1 MKYLI
6 GCTLVYLL
14 FLLAWPAVAWAQP
27 VCRIDRFSGHK
38 ELAQRTV
45 TDIAQDKK
53 GFLWFSTWNGLNRFD
68 GYTFKIYKTYP
79 GDSCTLTSNR
89 ITQCIPNQVG
99 HIWCRSH
106 HNRIYLFDT
115 DKENFTDVLLP
126 FEERDRMSYPL
137 VNIYTLPSSVT
148 WITCTNGAFRI
159 DEKKYQEDPHHPQA
173 VTFFSAENGRLPH
186 NHILSIRQ
194 DSEGDEWIL
203 TEKGCMVWGKKQIT
217 QHLVFTAAC
226 ENNRKMYL
234 RTQDELLGIY
244 DFDSGTL
251 RFREISDSHQH
262 IRHLQSLG
270 SDTVAICTDNGVMLY
285 DGARK
290 SFQKLP
296 LPALFQ
302 SPGTFCKHIYKDLH
316 GELWLF
322 FNRKGVLR
330 YHPATQECQHYHTPP
345 QWMNRSEER
354 SVPLIFEDPQGT
366 LWTVP
371 NQGTLCYY
379 DRQHKEL
386 RPYYTNYS
394 DAKSIF
400 NPTILRFFI
409 DDQKNLWYAN
419 SYELGKV
426 SFFPNAT
433 QVQLLDYG
441 METRAFFVDKQNQL
455 WVANKKGI
463 IRIYHPDK
471 TLKGYL
477 APDGSIRSE
486 EVAFSHNIYC
496 FLEDHSGH
504 IWLGSRWEGLYLLK
518 KKSDDGFSIEH
529 YKHEPHNP
537 YSLNNNS
544 VFAIY
549 EDSQQHIWIGTHGG
563 GLNLLQVSENGEKRF
578 LHAQN
583 KLNYPQDR
591 FNKIR
596 ILHEAKGCL
605 LVGTT
610 EGLISLPIRLG
621 RPDSIPFYTNTRIPA
636 DVSSLSSNDVT
647 SIYTDSRE
655 NTYVL
660 SFTGG
665 INRIVS
671 DTLLTDRIRFRSYTK
686 KDGLP
691 SDLVLSMVEDDE
703 HRLWVIAENNL
714 IRFTPSEN
722 RFETFEQC
730 LQDKQYF
737 SEAAPVLHNGQL
749 ILGTESGF
757 QCIYPSVFR
766 NSRYVPAIVLTELK
780 IQGKIQPLNLDN
792 LACLTLNPDQR
803 NLSVQFA
810 ALDFVS
816 PEKIQYA
823 YRLKGL
829 EESWND
835 AGHSRSASYMNL
847 PPGNYELEIRSTNSD
862 GIWTDNIRR
871 LPVEVIPTFGETYWA
886 TLLYILFALLSV
898 SVVVY
903 VVVYIYQLR
912 HQISLEQQ
920 LTQIKLRFFT
930 DISHELRTP
939 LTLIASPV
947 SEVLEHETLSESARK
962 HLTLVHKNTGRMLHL
977 INQIL
982 DFRKIENNKMGLL
995 LEMTEAKV
1003 LITDVMNNF
1012 LLIAEE
1018 KHIDFRLVAEEEV
1031 RGWLDRDKVEKILFN
1046 LLSNAFKYTP
1056 DGKSITVKLQLA
1068 GPWMEI
1074 AVKDEGIGMDS
1085 ATQKKLFQRFE
1096 TLVHRHILQPSSG
1109 IGLSLVHELV
1119 GLHHGEIT
1127 VNSEKGAGSEFILHL
1142 PVDKMAYTADSRA
1155 EFIAAD
1161 ATAVD
1166 EAVVPVLSD
1175 TGQDAGRDSE
1185 KDAGKEGITSILVV
1199 EDNQELRTFLY
1210 DILHHEYQVYLADNG
1225 KEGLEQ
1231 ALMHQP
1237 DMIISD
1243 IMMPVMDGLEMVKSV
1258 KENHET
1264 CHIPVILLS
1273 AKSSLHDRI
1282 AGIEQ
1287 GIDDYVTKPFSSTY
1301 LRTRIRMLLQQ
1312 RRELQQFLL
1321 HQWTEKQPEPAAG
1334 MVKIEPERPQIA
1346 PFDQLFMKQLM
1357 NFMEKEMDNSN
1368 LTVED
1373 MAQAIGM
1380 GRSVFNQKLK
1390 SMVGLSPVEF
1400 IRDIRIKRARQLM
1413 ESGEYNISTIAYM
1426 TGFNDPKYF
1435 SKCFKKAIGK
1445 TPTEFQKDHAASH
1458 EREGVV

>member
-6 GCTLVYLL
+6 GSTLIYLMC
-14 FLLAWPAVAWAQP
+14 LLAWPAVAWTQP

-68 GYTFKIYKTYP
+68 GYTFKIFKAYP

-89 ITQCIPNQVG
+89 ITQCIPDEMG

-106 HNRIYLFDT
+106 HNRVYLFDT
-115 DKENFTDVLLP
+115 DKEVFIDVLLP
-126 FEERDRMSYPL
+126 FEEQHQTAYPL
-137 VNIYTLPSSVT
+137 VDIFTLPSAVT

-159 DEKKYQEDPHHPQA
+159 DEKKYLENPRHPQA
-173 VTFFSAENGRLPH
+173 VTFFSAENKLLPH
-186 NHILSIRQ
+186 NHILSIQQ

-203 TEKGCMVWGKKQIT
+203 TEKGCVLKGRKQIT
-217 QHLVFTAAC
+217 QHLIFTEAC

-234 RTQDELLGIY
+234 RTSDELLGVY

-251 RFREISDSHQH
+251 RFREIPDSYQH
-262 IRHLQSLG
+262 ILHLQSLG
-270 SDTVAICTDNGVMLY
+270 RDTVGVCTDNGVMLY
-285 DGARK
+285 DEVEKR
-290 SFQKLP
+290 FQKLF
-296 LPALFQ
+296 LPQTYRRGVCFNY
-302 SPGTFCKHIYKDLH
+302 IYKDRQ
-316 GELWLF
+316 GELWLLS
-322 FNRKGVLR
+322 NGKGIIR
-330 YHPATQECQHYHTPP
+330 YHPATRECQYFETPR

-463 IRIYHPDK
+463 VRIYNPDK

-477 APDGSIRSE
+477 APDGSIQSK

-496 FLEDHSGH
+496 FLEDHSGR

-610 EGLISLPIRLG
+610 EGLISLPTRLG

-647 SIYTDSRE
+647 SIYTDSQHH
-655 NTYVL
+655 TYVL

-665 INRIVS
+665 INQILS
-671 DTLLTDRIRFRSYTK
+671 DTLLTDSIRFRSYTK

-691 SDLVLSMVEDDE
+691 SDLVLSMVEDDRQ
-703 HRLWVIAENNL
+703 RLWVIAENNL

-730 LQDKQYF
+730 LQNKQYF
-737 SEAAPVLHNGQL
+737 SEAVPVLYNGQL

-757 QCIYPSVFR
+757 QCIDPSVFR
-766 NSRYVPAIVLTELK
+766 HSEYVPSIVLTDLK
-780 IQGKIQPLNLDN
+780 IQGKTQPHNLDN
-792 LACLTLNPDQR
+792 LACLTLNPNQR

-835 AGHSRSASYMNL
+835 AGPNRSASYMNV

-871 LPVEVIPTFGETYWA
+871 LPVEVIPTFSETYWA

-962 HLTLVHKNTGRMLHL
+962 HLTLVHKNTDRMLHL

-995 LEMTEAKV
+995 LEMTEAKE

-1018 KHIDFRLVAEEEV
+1018 KHMDFRLVAEEEV

-1056 DGKSITVKLQLA
+1056 DGKSITVKLQMA

-1074 AVKDEGIGMDS
+1074 VVKDEGIGMDS

-1119 GLHHGEIT
+1119 ELHHGEIT

-1161 ATAVD
+1161 TMPADEVPAPHD
-1166 EAVVPVLSD
+1166 ADREAVR
-1175 TGQDAGRDSE
+1175 DAENDSE
-1185 KDAGKEGITSILVV
+1185 NEGITSILVV

-1210 DILHHEYQVYLADNG
+1210 DILQDEYRVYLADNG
-1225 KEGLEQ
+1225 KEGFEQ

-1243 IMMPVMDGLEMVKSV
+1243 IMMPVMDGLEMVKAM
-1258 KENHET
+1258 KENHDI
-1264 CHIPVILLS
+1264 CHIPIILLS

-1282 AGIEQ
+1282 TGIEQ

-1301 LRTRIRMLLQQ
+1301 LKTRIRMLLQQ

-1321 HQWTEKQPEPAAG
+1321 HQWTEKQPKPTAG
-1334 MVKIEPERPQIA
+1334 VVALEPERPKIA
-1346 PFDQLFMKQLM
+1346 PFDQLFMEQLM
-1357 NFMEKEMDNSN
+1357 SFMEKEMDNSK

-1390 SMVGLSPVEF
+1390 SIVGLSPVEF

-1435 SKCFKKAIGK
+1435 SKCFKKTIGK
-1445 TPTEFQKDHAASH
+1445 TPTEFQKDCTACH
-1458 EREGVV
+1458 EREGTV

>member
-366 LWTVP
+366 LWIVP